1 MSEFPCTGCSL
12 CCRAIGA
19 ILAEPNLFRNLPI
32 VVQAVKDFPYKADAN
47 GVCEKL
53 VDNRCSVYE
62 KRPLLCN
69 IRELGV
75 LLGYSTEE
83 WYRLNAETCNQLIR
97 AAGLDESYLINDYD
111 RNQ

>member
-12 CCRAIGA
+12 CCRAIGV
-19 ILAEPNLFRNLPI
+19 ILAEQDLFKKLPV
-32 VVQAVKDFPYKADAN
+32 VVQAIKEFPYKANAE

-62 KRPLLCN
+62 SRPLLCN
-69 IRELGV
+69 IRELG
-75 LLGYSTEE
+75 LLMGYPTEE

-97 AAGLDESYLINDYD
+97 SAGLDESYLIYDYD